1 MTTDPLQ
8 EFKRLA
14 HKMGS
19 AVHSVARDADMEL
32 LGGPQGHVLYYL
44 AHHEEEEIFIK
55 DIEHHLKI
63 SKSVASNLIK
73 RMEKNGFIV
82 VEASRVDKRKKIVRM
97 SDAAKEKSQ
106 KMSDFWGKVRQQLL
120 VGIAEEDLAVFSK
133 VIRQLHHN
141 LERIEQK
148 GKE

>member
-19 AVHSVARDADMEL
+19 AVHSVARNSDMEL
-32 LGGPQGHVLYYL
+32 LGGPQGHVLHYL
-44 AHHEEEEIFIK
+44 AKHQDQEIFIK
-55 DIEHHLKI
+55 DIEQHLKI

-82 VEASRVDKRKKIVRM
+82 VEPSKVDKRKKIVRM
-97 SDAAKEKSQ
+97 SDDAKEKSQ
-106 KMSDFWGKVRQQLL
+106 KMSDFWSELRKQLL
-120 VGIAEEDLAVFSK
+120 VGIREEDLAVFSK
-133 VIRQLHHN
+133 VVQELYQN

-148 GKE
+148 EKE